1 MKKKL
6 LYIALLIFPGIFV
19 SCEDFLTVEP
29 EEYVPIENS
38 FKSADDAIVSI
49 YGLYGLMQP
58 LVDQLFLV
66 GEAQGELAEAGRGA
80 DRFIAEFAQNRVTPQ
95 NPYTDYTGFYKLIVA
110 CNNTLEG
117 LKKILLNDPVNY
129 TQGKYEYNVAE
140 VKYIRIWAYFQL
152 VRIWKDVPF
161 VDYSI
166 TSIKQIRE
174 LDTMNDMEIMNRII
188 REAEDN
194 FSGMQS
200 LQMPVGSSATDV
212 VTTRSQFTAQ
222 SARFLLT
229 DMYLY
234 IEDYVKAW
242 DLIRPILPFGEPN
255 FEQIQGIASS
265 IGNSGYRWYDWVL
278 SGQDKTKMFAEW
290 CMYVDFDGSKGQKN
304 NLQRW
309 TNNKDGGIYALKP
322 TKYIVDLY
330 ETTPTMLLQYQ
341 INEYYFDPR
350 ATQLNYVCDENG
362 VPVSGPVGD
371 KYRGSGVAYMEQGK
385 DTVIFKYMLK
395 EWNVARSLAQNDTNS
410 NDDALFPLYRTG
422 HMLLK
427 VSEILNN
434 MGMPELA
441 LYYLNGGDAGAHVQ
455 STRMRVKCYPFQLEE
470 GKDPV
475 EQVNRFILEEMAL
488 ECSFEGVRWF
498 DLVRFARRTGYESW
512 LGEYVAKKYPEDK
525 RGAIRAKLQNQ
536 YSWYLPYY
544 QKNVDSSSKLQQ
556 KAGY

>member
-6 LYIALLIFPGIFV
+6 LGIILFILPGLFF

-29 EEYVPIENS
+29 GEYVTVENS

-49 YGLYGLMQP
+49 QGLYGLMQP
-58 LVDQLFLV
+58 LVDQLFLI
-66 GEAQGELAEAGRGA
+66 GEAQGELTEAGRGA

-129 TQGKYEYNVAE
+129 TQGKYEYNVVE
-140 VKYIRIWAYFQL
+140 IKYIRIWAYFQL
-152 VRIWKDVPF
+152 VRIWKDVPY
-161 VDYSI
+161 VEESI
-166 TSIKQIRE
+166 TSVEQLKERE
-174 LDTMNDMEIMNRII
+174 PVSDTEILSRII

-194 FSGMQS
+194 FAGIQDFRMPTGSG
-200 LQMPVGSSATDV
+200 
-212 VTTRSQFTAQ
+212 VTNVMTSRSQFTAQ

-234 IEDYVKAW
+234 VEDYVKAW
-242 DLIRPILPFGEPN
+242 ELIRPVLPFGEPN
-255 FEQIQGIASS
+255 FEQVYGIASS

-278 SGQDKTKMFAEW
+278 SAQDKSKMFAEW

-322 TKYIVDLY
+322 TKYAVDLY

-362 VPVSGPVGD
+362 MPVYGPAGD
-371 KYRGSGVAYMEQGK
+371 KYRGSGLSYIVQGK
-385 DTVIFKYMLK
+385 DTVIFKYLLK
-395 EWNVARSLAQNDTNS
+395 EWNVARSLAQNDPNS

-455 STRMRVKCYPFQLEE
+455 STRARVKCYPFRLEE

-498 DLVRFARRTGYESW
+498 DLVRFARRAGYGSW
-512 LGEYVAKKYPEDK
+512 LGEYVSKKYPAD
-525 RGAIRAKLQNQ
+525 RQAAIRAKLQDPF
-536 YSWYLPYY
+536 SWYLPYY
-544 QKNVDSSSKLQQ
+544 QKNVDSNSKLVQ
-556 KAGY
+556 KTGY